1 MLQEVVPHVQLDT
14 TLVTGK
20 GVPKAP
26 GMKYRHYAPSAPMTV
41 VVGPVDKVTEKLQAL
56 YDQAKGEGKTVG
68 FLVSEEVG
76 ASFPHK
82 DMYIWGR
89 HGDKEALANQLYT
102 GLLSFDSNQVDI
114 ILAEGSD
121 DEGLGLAIMNRMKK
135 AAGGHVV
142 IVG

>member
-1 MLQEVVPHVQLDT
+1 MPSLC
-14 TLVTGK
+14 TLFH
-20 GVPKAP
+20 ALL
-26 GMKYRHYAPSAPMTV
+26 
-41 VVGPVDKVTEKLQAL
+41 PVSPAQ
-56 YDQAKGEGKTVG
+56 
-68 FLVSEEVG
+68 
-76 ASFPHK
+76 FPHK

-102 GLLSFDSNQVDI
+102 GLLSFDSDVVDI
-114 ILAEGSD
+114 ILAEGID